1 MKDSLLSTY
10 YRLAAPRG
18 ETAGGHR
25 RITPAGEQK
34 QKAVFYTAKGYLLAC
49 KRMRFTTQKVTS
61 CNREIWRMEG
71 VIYLKP
77 IKPVPA

>member
-10 YRLAAPRG
+10 YRLAAKPQ
-18 ETAGGHR
+18 AGTGASP
-25 RITPAGEQK
+25 PAGEQK

-77 IKPVPA
+77 INPVPA